1 MMGNPD
7 VGGLAALLGGAP
19 PGAGPGPA
27 DNENAPGE
35 ADALAHVKAALT
47 ELNQAASKEPDAVE
61 RASLAKVIATLHQW
75 LANDQKSA
83 EAALGGGPA
92 TRALRKMSAGA

>member
-1 MMGNPD
+1 MMGGPD
-7 VGGLAALLGGAP
+7 LASILGGMGGGPPEAAP
-19 PGAGPGPA
+19 AAPDDGGGSSDA
-27 DNENAPGE
+27 DT
-35 ADALAHVKAALT
+35 LAHVKAAIK
-47 ELNQAASKEPDAVE
+47 ELEQGAAKESDAVE

-92 TRALRKMSAGA
+92 TRALRKAY

>member
-1 MMGNPD
+1 MMGSPD
-7 VGGLAALLGGAP
+7 VGQLAQMLGGAP

-27 DNENAPGE
+27 DDEGA
-35 ADALAHVKAALT
+35 ADQDALAHVKAALA
-47 ELNQAASKEPDAVE
+47 ELDQAASKEPDAVE

-92 TRALRKMSAGA
+92 TRALRKMSPGG

>member
-7 VGGLAALLGGAP
+7 VGSLAQMLGGAP
-19 PGAGPGPA
+19 PAASPGGGDSESPA
-27 DNENAPGE
+27 DQ
-35 ADALAHVKAALT
+35 DALAHVKAALR
-47 ELNQAASKEPDAVE
+47 ELDQAASKEPDAVE

-75 LANDQKSA
+75 LANDQQSA

-92 TRALRKMSAGA
+92 TRALRKMSTGA